1 MTRYDYETEM
11 RHRRET
17 QKRNAVLSAQ
27 TDRLDILKALQK
39 LYDAANDWA
48 LSEFAR
54 NKQRTAPESVEGALR
69 EARLRLDNAYGIIR

>member
-1 MTRYDYETEM
+1 MTKEEEL
-11 RHRRET
+11 RHQREV
-17 QKRNAVLSAQ
+17 QKRNAALSAK
-27 TDRLDILKALQK
+27 TDRLDIIKALQK
-39 LYDAANDWA
+39 LYNATNDWA

>member
-1 MTRYDYETEM
+1 MTKEEQRD
-11 RHRRET
+11 RLGAQR
-17 QKRNAVLSAQ
+17 RNAELSAK